1 MLFLINK
8 YSSWYYNI
16 INRAQSRTLEG
27 YVERHHLIPKCLG
40 GTNEQSNLVALTA
53 KEHYICHRLLIRMT
67 SDDAKKKMIK
77 ALSAFRASGRNKGRR
92 LTSNQYEQIRLETAD
107 DVPWN
112 KGLKW
117 SDEARAKISAGRSGQ
132 IRKLSPESQA
142 SLVKKLKE
150 RIITDE
156 HRVNLSKSLK
166 GRPAPNK
173 GKKHSPETI
182 EKLKAAK
189 RKRDDLKRLAALT
202 H

>member
-1 MLFLINK
+1 
-8 YSSWYYNI
+8 
-16 INRAQSRTLEG
+16 
-27 YVERHHLIPKCLG
+27 
-40 GTNEQSNLVALTA
+40 
-53 KEHYICHRLLIRMT
+53 MT

>member
-27 YVERHHLIPKCLG
+27 YVERHHIIPKCLG

-77 ALSAFRASGRNKGRR
+77 ALSAFRASGRNKGRK

-156 HRVNLSKSLK
+156 HRANLSKSLK

-189 RKRDDLKRLAALT
+189 RQRDDLKRLAALI

>member
-8 YSSWYYNI
+8 YSTWYYNI

-27 YVERHHLIPKCLG
+27 YVERHHIIPKCLG
-40 GTNEQSNLVALTA
+40 GTNERSNLVALTA

-92 LTSNQYEQIRLETAD
+92 LTSNQYEQIRLETVD

-156 HRVNLSKSLK
+156 HRANLSKSLK

-189 RKRDDLKRLAALT
+189 RKRDDLKRLAALN

>member
-27 YVERHHLIPKCLG
+27 YVERHHIIPKCLG

-67 SDDAKKKMIK
+67 SDDAKKTLIK
-77 ALSAFRASGRNKGRR
+77 ARSAFRASGRNKGRR